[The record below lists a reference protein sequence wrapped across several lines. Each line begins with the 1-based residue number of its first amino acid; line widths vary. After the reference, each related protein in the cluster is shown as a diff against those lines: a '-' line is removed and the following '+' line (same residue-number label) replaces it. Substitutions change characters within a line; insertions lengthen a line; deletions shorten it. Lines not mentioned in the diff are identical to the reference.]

1 MRCDLYSFYIW
12 EHNLHVVG
20 AIRVKSKGYRKVE
33 KGVSKQY
40 IIKYISLQ
48 LTQQSKLLK
57 FSEILL

>member
-12 EHNLHVVG
+12 EHNMNVVG

-40 IIKYISLQ
+40 IILYIYNIIIY
-48 LTQQSKLLK
+48 
-57 FSEILL
+57 ILYYN